1 MGADDPESRAHR
13 ESWKGAIGLLFGAIV
28 VAAAAMMFI
37 VYMVKSR
44 AGAAWW

>member
-1 MGADDPESRAHR
+1 MKADDSESRPPR

-37 VYMVKSR
+37 VYLVKSR
-44 AGAAWW
+44 AGTAWW